1 MKKNGYLKKLCIL
14 FFIGL
19 ILGIVAATL
28 LKENYIEDYQ
38 QYFKQAAEELTNGK
52 IQYGLL
58 YYKILQR
65 VLLPFGLIAAFS
77 FSTIAMP
84 VSIAFVAYEGYTMGY
99 FFQSLSLTFQLK
111 GILYGVLYG
120 MPQILVYGPAMV
132 ILLYYVY
139 QKEEKRREKKGFT
152 EKVLPAGI
160 FLMVLCAGAFLET
173 FVNSWIMKNTIF
185 LVH

>member
-38 QYFKQAAEELTNGK
+38 QYFKQAAEELTKGK

-84 VSIAFVAYEGYTMGY
+84 VSIAFVAY
-99 FFQSLSLTFQLK
+99 
-111 GILYGVLYG
+111 
-120 MPQILVYGPAMV
+120 
-132 ILLYYVY
+132 
-139 QKEEKRREKKGFT
+139 
-152 EKVLPAGI
+152 
-160 FLMVLCAGAFLET
+160 
-173 FVNSWIMKNTIF
+173 
-185 LVH
+185 